1 MWRQSTADIF
11 FLDWEPPLPDAPVK
25 GRGARPDVGGGRVSV
40 WRTILVANEW
50 SEMQTLRKTDIRF
63 TLFWMAF
70 FLLGVNLV
78 YSATQ
83 QPNLADKSVGSL
95 NIVLRFAN
103 TTFWWLIISTGQY
116 LWKFLIYER
125 FFAESPE
132 QIFIDMC
139 TLAKVCLS
147 PLSIY
152 IYLHLNLFGLVP
164 TPPNNTLMHAGIDF
178 SNGRTI
184 PRLVS
189 ALSLASPACRWI
201 HG

>member
-1 MWRQSTADIF
+1 MSSAPKGVRGSRS
-11 FLDWEPPLPDAPVK
+11 DA
-25 GRGARPDVGGGRVSV
+25 GGGRVSV

-50 SEMQTLRKTDIRF
+50 SEMQTMRKTDIRF

-70 FLLGVNLV
+70 FLLGVNLE

-83 QPNLADKSVGSL
+83 QPNLANKSVGDL

-103 TTFWWLIISTGQY
+103 TTFWWLIISAGQY

-139 TLAKVCLS
+139 TLAKVQS
-147 PLSIY
+147 KA
-152 IYLHLNLFGLVP
+152 F
-164 TPPNNTLMHAGIDF
+164 F
-178 SNGRTI
+178 
-184 PRLVS
+184 
-189 ALSLASPACRWI
+189 
-201 HG
+201 